1 MKERLWQFQKDEAS
15 LSRTYRIEASSLR
28 RERFTKFYVDSIAQ
42 LSAVDFEKLDES
54 SRVDY
59 ILYQNHLGRL
69 QIQLA
74 QRAKWFD
81 GAKRVATFADLII
94 GLDEERTLGRPV
106 DAYAS
111 AATLAKLTTEIQAIQ
126 AKITEGSLSIT
137 PEVGFPAWQLTKEL
151 VDVLSTWFHYYD
163 GYDPA
168 FCWWVRKPYEA
179 ASEALTALV
188 ASLEA
193 EALVVKNES
202 GTEIAGY
209 AVGRE
214 VLEADLAYEMIP
226 YSPEELIEVGERE
239 YRWCEAE
246 MRKASQELGFGDDW
260 RQALEHVKTLHV
272 APGKQPELVR
282 ELAEEA
288 IAFVE
293 ANDLVTVP
301 AIAKET
307 WRMKMMSP
315 KDQLVNPFFLGGEA
329 IIVSYPTDEMTH
341 ERKMMSMRGNN
352 RHFSRATVQHELI
365 PGHHLQMYMLDRYR
379 SYRSIFGT
387 PFWIEGW
394 ALHWEML
401 LWDLNFPVKPEDR
414 IGMLFWRMHRCVRI
428 SFSLKFHLGLMTAQ
442 ECVETL
448 VERVG
453 HERANA
459 EGEVRRSFSG
469 AYPPLYQVAY
479 MIGGLQFRAMHQEL
493 VGRGV
498 MTNQQF
504 HDVILRENEMPVT
517 ILREVL
523 KGNSIPANGPE
534 PWRFLG

>member
-42 LSAVDFEKLDES
+42 LSTVDFEKLDES

-59 ILYQNHLGRL
+59 ILFQNHLGRL
-69 QIQLA
+69 QTQLA

-151 VDVLSTWFHYYD
+151 VDVLSTWFHYND

-504 HDVILRENEMPVT
+504 HDAILRENEMPVT

>member
-59 ILYQNHLGRL
+59 ILFQNHLGRL
-69 QIQLA
+69 QTQLA

-111 AATLAKLTTEIQAIQ
+111 AVTLAKLTTEIQAIQ

-168 FCWWVRKPYEA
+168 FSWWVRKPYEA

-272 APGKQPELVR
+272 ASGKQPELVR

-493 VGRGV
+493 VGRGL

-504 HDVILRENEMPVT
+504 HDAILRENEMPVT

>member
-1 MKERLWQFQKDEAS
+1 MKERVWQFQKDEAS

-28 RERFTKFYVDSIAQ
+28 RERFTKFYADALAQ
-42 LSAVDFEKLDES
+42 LSEMEFEKLDES

-59 ILYQNHLGRL
+59 ILFQNHLGRL
-69 QIQLA
+69 QTQLV
-74 QRAKWFD
+74 QRANWFD

-94 GLDEERTLGRPV
+94 SLDEERTLGRPV

-111 AATLAKLTTEIQAIQ
+111 AATLAKLTTEIQEIQ
-126 AKITEGSLSIT
+126 AKITDGSLPIT
-137 PEVGFPAWQLTKEL
+137 AEAGFPAWQLTKEL

-179 ASEALTALV
+179 ASEALTAFV
-188 ASLEA
+188 SSLEA
-193 EALVVKNES
+193 EALVVKKES

-239 YRWCEAE
+239 YLWCEAE
-246 MRKASQELGFGDDW
+246 MRRASQELGFGDDW

-293 ANDLVTVP
+293 ANELVTVP
-301 AIAKET
+301 EIAKET

-379 SYRSIFGT
+379 NYRSIFGT

-448 VERVG
+448 VDRVG

-493 VGRGV
+493 VGGGV
-498 MTNQQF
+498 MTNRQF
-504 HDVILRENEMPVT
+504 HDTILRENEMPVAV
-517 ILREVL
+517 LRNVL
-523 KGNSIPANGPE
+523 IGSPIPSGGLE
-534 PWRFLG
+534 PWMFLG